1 MIEVLENSV
10 DASIAVDIKESICD
24 EIDQGRFDVV
34 LDLSRVDFIDS
45 SGMGAIVGAFKHM
58 GTRGTFAVAC
68 VTKSVSQVFRMTR
81 MDKVFDVY
89 PTLDEAV
96 AR

>member
-1 MIEVLENSV
+1 M
-10 DASIAVDIKESICD
+10 DASIAVDFKDCLCQ
-24 EIDQGRFDVV
+24 EIDHGRFDVV
-34 LDLSRVDFIDS
+34 LDLSRVEFIDS

-89 PTLDEAV
+89 PTLDEALV
-96 AR
+96 R